1 MQDSAMSTLKR
12 RAPALVALT
21 IAALVAAPAL
31 LTLAAFADGGAA
43 PAGLAAMTATTLTLA
58 AATALIAI
66 VFGVAAALLVGLCD
80 FPGRRIMAVALAA
93 PLAVPA
99 YVAIYAYSD
108 ALSPFGT
115 VASLLGAERA
125 PFGARNFWGAAIA
138 LGATSYPYVYLAARA
153 ALATR
158 SAAMFEAARTLGAS
172 PMRAMAMIVAPGLR
186 PAIAGGAALV
196 MMETAAD
203 FGVADYSGLSTLGVG
218 IFRAWYGLGDLAG
231 ATRVAGVLFLVA
243 LLLALF
249 EERARRGSASD
260 AARAMRAAERLR
272 LSPAAVFLAICVCAS
287 PVLLGFIAPVAQ
299 LLFHVSSASPA
310 PLLEAARNTVLIAL
324 PGALL
329 VVAIAM
335 FLAAYARAAR
345 GSWPRAFIRMA
356 TIGYAIPGAVI
367 AMGVLAFA
375 GKATGAAALLYA
387 YAARFT
393 TAGFNAIA
401 GGAAAISPTLDEAA
415 RTLGATPLRVASA
428 IHAPLLRRSIA
439 AAAIIVFVDIVKE
452 LPATLILRSFNFE
465 TLATATYR
473 FASDERLAEA
483 SPAALALIAAGLLP
497 VALLERAAR

>member
-1 MQDSAMSTLKR
+1 MHASLTSTLTR
-12 RAPALVALT
+12 RAPAVVALT

-31 LTLAAFADGGAA
+31 LTLLSFAADGAT
-43 PAGLAAMTATTLTLA
+43 PAGLPAMAAATLMLA

-66 VFGVAAALLVGLCD
+66 LFGVAAALLVGLCD
-80 FPGRRIMAVALAA
+80 FPGRKMIAVALAA

-99 YVAIYAYSD
+99 YVAIYAYAD

-125 PFGARNFWGAAIA
+125 PFGARNFWGAAMA
-138 LGATSYPYVYLAARA
+138 LGATSYPYVYLATRA
-153 ALATR
+153 ALASR
-158 SAAMFEAARTLGAS
+158 SAAMFEAARALGAS
-172 PMRAMAMIVAPGLR
+172 PLRAMAAIVAPGLR

-203 FGVADYSGLSTLGVG
+203 FGVADYSGLTTLGVG

-231 ATRVAGVLFLVA
+231 ATRVAAALFLVA
-243 LLLALF
+243 LCLALF

-260 AARAMRAAERLR
+260 AARAMRAHARLH
-272 LSPAAVFLAICVCAS
+272 LNPAAAGAAILVCAL
-287 PVLLGFIAPVAQ
+287 PVALGFLAPVAQ
-299 LLFHVSSASPA
+299 LVFLASSAPA
-310 PLLEAARNTVLIAL
+310 APILEAARNTILIAL

-329 VVAIAM
+329 VVAIAV

-345 GSWPRAFIRMA
+345 GTAPRTLIRMA

-387 YAARFT
+387 YAARFM

-415 RTLGATPLRVASA
+415 RTLGASPLRVASA